1 MPLTCRK
8 IESLPKLA
16 WLAELRPGLADVVV
30 YHGAWVEIGSAEFL
44 EGAWNGAYD
53 ARRFDTATTF
63 LGSGARLTTDGI
75 LFCTPTHL
83 FERLYT
89 VTYSGSL
96 LISNSLIF
104 LLEYSGDG
112 FDLGYPNTY
121 FDLLDYDRQ
130 GYHKTDKTLQ
140 TRNGATIALLEHGN
154 FLVDA
159 QLITQRSEKRQESAP
174 ENYNDY
180 RQTLMATLDALMAN
194 AANTRRVQTF
204 RPIASASRGYDSTA
218 ITALARE
225 IGGTEALTFA
235 TNDSEPLADDG
246 SEIAQALGLTVER
259 YDRMGY
265 KRLAQPAEPEFCVC
279 PTGTTIPIASAESQ
293 LSGGIY
299 MTGRYADLA
308 WAMDEKDMLP
318 YLLWPTL
325 FNRSGSTYEEFRLR
339 VGFLH
344 LPVPGIMIAHS
355 RRLYEISSSAE
366 MRPWSLNSDYNKPIP
381 RRIAEEAG
389 VPRDQFGMV
398 KMASA
403 HAILFEQHTFH
414 PQSWTSFN
422 AFLAD
427 HPEINTTLHAQA
439 APLLTQWHRVKKGSV
454 RTARTILP
462 YNLYLRYVLSSNA
475 LTHRANSPL
484 WGSRFLYTLHWGFE
498 QIRHRYQFEKTQTT
512 D

>member
-1 MPLTCRK
+1 MPLICRK
-8 IESLPKLA
+8 IDSLPKLA
-16 WLAELRPGLADVVV
+16 WLAELQSGLAAITV
-30 YHGAWVEIGSAEFL
+30 YHGAWVEVSSAEFF

-63 LGSGARLTTDGI
+63 LGSGAREVAGGI
-75 LFCTPTHL
+75 LFCTPIHL

-89 VTYSGSL
+89 VIHAGSR

-104 LLEYSGDG
+104 LLEHSNDG

-130 GYHKTDKTLQ
+130 GYYKTDKTLH
-140 TRNGATIALLEHGN
+140 TRNGATVALLEHGN
-154 FLVDA
+154 FLIDA
-159 QLITQRSEKRQESAP
+159 QLTVQRSDKVQEPVP
-174 ENYNDY
+174 ENYSDY
-180 RQTLMATLDALMAN
+180 KRTLMATLDTLLTN
-194 AANTRRVQTF
+194 AADPRRVQTF

-225 IGGTEALTFA
+225 LGGTEAITFA
-235 TNDSEPLADDG
+235 TSDGNLLADDG
-246 SEIAQALGLTVER
+246 SDIALALGLTVER

-265 KRLAQPAEPEFCVC
+265 KKLAQPAEPEFCVC
-279 PTGTTIPIASAESQ
+279 PTGTTIPIASAEAQ
-293 LSGGIY
+293 LRGGIY

-355 RRLYEISSSAE
+355 RQLYEISNSAE

-381 RRIAEEAG
+381 RRIAEEGG

-403 HAILFEQHTFH
+403 HSILFEQHTFH
-414 PQSWTSFN
+414 PDSWTSFN
-422 AFLAD
+422 TFLTE
-427 HPEINTTLHAQA
+427 HPEINATLQAQT
-439 APLLTQWHRVKKGSV
+439 APLLKQWHRVKKGAV
-454 RTARTILP
+454 RTARKRLP
-462 YNLYLRYVLSSNA
+462 YNLYLRTVLLPNA

-498 QIRHRYQFEKTQTT
+498 QIRDRYQFDHTKP
-512 D
+512 